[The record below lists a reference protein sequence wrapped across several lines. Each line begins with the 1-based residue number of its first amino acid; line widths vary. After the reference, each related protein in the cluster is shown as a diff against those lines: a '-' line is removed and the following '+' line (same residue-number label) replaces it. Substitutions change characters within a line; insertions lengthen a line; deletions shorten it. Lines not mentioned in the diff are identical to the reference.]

1 MKLSNGEVTVIDDLI
16 STQQQ
21 IKLYVEACR
30 LPYQLSGKNKFDVQD
45 IKTQK
50 PVSYVD
56 QKWVMDNFMSDG
68 VGDYLSKYC
77 LLYTSPSP
85 RDNTTSRMPSSA

>member
-56 QKWVMDNFMSDG
+56 QKWVMNNFMSDG
-68 VGDYLSKYC
+68 VGDYLSKYA
-77 LLYTSPSP
+77 PSKVEKAYV
-85 RDNTTSRMPSSA
+85 NCGIHLSLIHI